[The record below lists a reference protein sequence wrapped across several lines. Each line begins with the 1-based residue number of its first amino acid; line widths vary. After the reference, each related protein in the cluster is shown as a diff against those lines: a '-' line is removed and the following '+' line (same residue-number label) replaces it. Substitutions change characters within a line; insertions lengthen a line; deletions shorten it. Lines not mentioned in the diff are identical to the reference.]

1 MLNLIKLCFVYAG
14 CNFFYSYAQCR
25 YAKWCYAECHGAR
38 QEKRIF
44 EREDFKSGKGGFF
57 AKEEK
62 SFKLLIILQ
71 KRSFQIG
78 WKEKDHCNLVDHS
91 GQVSEKVTKKKI
103 FNTN

>member
-1 MLNLIKLCFVYAG
+1 MLNLIKLGFVYAG
-14 CNFFYSYAQCR
+14 CYFFILVPSVIMLSGVMLNVMAPN
-25 YAKWCYAECHGAR
+25 KKNEFLK
-38 QEKRIF
+38 EKI
-44 EREDFKSGKGGFF
+44 SNLGKGGFF

-91 GQVSEKVTKKKI
+91 GQFSKKVAQK
-103 FNTN
+103 

>member
-1 MLNLIKLCFVYAG
+1 MPSVVMLSGVMLNVMAPDKKNEFLK
-14 CNFFYSYAQCR
+14 
-25 YAKWCYAECHGAR
+25 
-38 QEKRIF
+38 EKI
-44 EREDFKSGKGGFF
+44 SNPGKGGFF

-78 WKEKDHCNLVDHS
+78 WTEKDHCNLVDHS
-91 GQVSEKVTKKKI
+91 GQFSEKVAQNKI